1 MLLKHEACGRG
12 GVTTPPLR
20 AALFWE
26 KEYLAGIESSS
37 LKDSLVRAEGE
48 LVVLATDGGASFG
61 AVQIVRWLAGGD
73 KGVHQGFGLEAQPS
87 FSSSN

>member
-1 MLLKHEACGRG
+1 MRSGRCHNPTVASCTFLG
-12 GVTTPPLR
+12 
-20 AALFWE
+20 

-61 AVQIVRWLAGGD
+61 AVEIVRWLAGGD
-73 KGVHQGFGLEAQPS
+73 KGVHQGFGLESQPS